1 MSSPSHLDYAAG
13 MKRTKLIARRVTAK
27 SLRAS
32 AKLAPED
39 SAQVAAIAAQI
50 RRDARAGAGRSAD
63 LLLFA
68 GESRTIAAEALAT
81 ELGLDL
87 FPVDLSRVM
96 AKYIGETEKNL
107 DRIFDA
113 ADKGAVLL
121 LDEADA
127 LFGKRTEVNDSQDR
141 YANIAAALLLQ
152 RLEASRGVTILAASL
167 KQNIDPAFQR
177 RFRMYAFAPA

>member
-87 FPVDLSRVM
+87 FPVDLASWLSISARPRRTWT
-96 AKYIGETEKNL
+96 G
-107 DRIFDA
+107 IFDA
-113 ADKGAVLL
+113 ADKGAVL
-121 LDEADA
+121 
-127 LFGKRTEVNDSQDR
+127 
-141 YANIAAALLLQ
+141 
-152 RLEASRGVTILAASL
+152 
-167 KQNIDPAFQR
+167 
-177 RFRMYAFAPA
+177 FAR